1 MQVNDLKDI
10 RMKGFKKR
18 THFPKVFDV
27 IREHVTC
34 AGTESVSID
43 NCIFRVIAQDINSCA
58 DVPPFN
64 RSAVDGYA
72 LKAEE
77 TYGTSQYNPAKLK
90 IIGECTAG
98 EPQQSIKKTE
108 ALRIMTGSI
117 IPKGADACVMAEYCE
132 EKDGHV
138 LVCKPVAGRQ
148 NICMQG
154 EDIKKGAL
162 VFCKGTRISPYAAG
176 VLASIG
182 YTKIKVYR
190 KPKVAIIVTG
200 TELVGAKPKQG
211 QIIDSNT
218 YTLNGLVRDCR
229 AEVISKKRVKDNYNE
244 IRNQLLSPDADII
257 IITGATSCGKK
268 DYVPL
273 IVNECGKLLIHGVA
287 MKPASPFGIGTI
299 GRKIVFLLPGNPVA
313 VCTAFDFFVRFA
325 LEQMQGINASEKTKV
340 QGILTKK
347 IASAPGRTDIF
358 RVKYH
363 DGKIEPVRV
372 GGSGIL
378 SSMIRANAY
387 LVVPQNIDGYPEG
400 TKVSVRLF

>member
-1 MQVNDLKDI
+1 MNDLKDI

-18 THFPKVFDV
+18 THFHKVFDV
-27 IREHVTC
+27 IKEHITRTS
-34 AGTESVSID
+34 TESLSID
-43 NCIFRVIAQDINSCA
+43 NCIFRVIAQDINSPS
-58 DVPPFN
+58 DIPPFN

-72 LKAEE
+72 LKAED
-77 TYGTSQYNPAKLK
+77 TYGTSQYNPSKLK
-90 IIGECTAG
+90 IIGECSAG
-98 EPQQSIKKTE
+98 DPQHTIKKTE

-132 EKDGHV
+132 EKDNFV
-138 LVCKPVAGRQ
+138 LVHKPVAGGG
-148 NICMQG
+148 NICIQG
-154 EDIKKGAL
+154 EDIKKGAH
-162 VFCKGTRISPYAAG
+162 VFCKGTRITPYAAG
-176 VLASIG
+176 ILASIG
-182 YTKIKVYR
+182 HTKIKVYR

-200 TELVGAKPKQG
+200 DELVEKKPKQG

-218 YTLNGLVRDCR
+218 HTLNGLVRDCR
-229 AEVISKKRVKDNYNE
+229 AEITSKKRVKDNYNE
-244 IRNQLLSPDADII
+244 IRTELLSSDADII
-257 IITGATSCGKK
+257 IISGATSCGKK

-273 IVNECGKLLIHGVA
+273 VVNECGRLLIHGVA

-299 GRKIVFLLPGNPVA
+299 GKKTVFLLSGNPVA

-325 LEQMQGINASEKTKV
+325 LEAMQSITASEKTTV
-340 QGILTKK
+340 HGVLTKK

-363 DGKIEPVRV
+363 DGKIEPIRIS
-372 GGSGIL
+372 GSGIL

-387 LVVPQNIDGYPEG
+387 LVVPENIDGYSEG

>member
-1 MQVNDLKDI
+1 MNDLKDI

-34 AGTESVSID
+34 AGTESISID

-58 DVPPFN
+58 DVPLFN

-72 LKAEE
+72 LNAED
-77 TYGTSQYNPAKLK
+77 TYGASQYNPAKLK
-90 IIGECTAG
+90 LIGECTAG

-132 EKDGHV
+132 EKDSNV
-138 LVCKPVAGRQ
+138 LVSKPIAGGG

-176 VLASIG
+176 ILASIG
-182 YTKIKVYR
+182 YTKVKVYR
-190 KPKVAIIVTG
+190 RPKVAIIATG
-200 TELVGAKPKQG
+200 DELVGAKPKEG

-229 AEVISKKRVKDNYNE
+229 AEVISKKRVKDDYND
-244 IRNQLLSPDADII
+244 IRDELLSSDADII

-273 IVNECGKLLIHGVA
+273 VVNECGKLLLHGVA
-287 MKPASPFGIGTI
+287 MKPASPFGIGI
-299 GRKIVFLLPGNPVA
+299 VDEKIVFLLPGNPVA
-313 VCTAFDFFVRFA
+313 VCIAFDFFVRFA
-325 LEQMQGINASEKTKV
+325 LEQMQGIKLCEKITV
-340 QGILTKK
+340 QGMLTKK
-347 IASAPGRTDIF
+347 IASAVGRTDIF

-363 DGKIEPVRV
+363 DGKIEPIRV
-372 GGSGIL
+372 SGSGIL
-378 SSMIRANAY
+378 SSMVRANAY

>member
-1 MQVNDLKDI
+1 MNDLKDI

-27 IREHVTC
+27 IKEHVPC
-34 AGTESVSID
+34 AVTESISID
-43 NCIFRVIAQDINSCA
+43 DCIFRVLAQDINSCA

-72 LKAEE
+72 LKAED
-77 TYGTSQYNPAKLK
+77 TYGASQYNPAELK
-90 IIGECTAG
+90 IIGECAAG
-98 EPQQSIKKTE
+98 EHQRTIKKTE

-117 IPKGADACVMAEYCE
+117 IPKGADACVMVEYCE
-132 EKDGHV
+132 EKDNHV
-138 LVCKPVAGRQ
+138 LVSKPVAGGG

-176 VLASIG
+176 ILASIG
-182 YTKIKVYR
+182 HTKVNVYR

-200 TELVGAKPKQG
+200 DELVVSKPKEG

-218 YTLNGLVRDCR
+218 YTLSALVRDCR
-229 AEVISKKRVKDNYNE
+229 AEVISKKRVKDDYNE
-244 IRNQLLSPDADII
+244 IREELLSSDADII

-273 IVNECGKLLIHGVA
+273 VVNECGKLHLHGVA

-299 GRKIVFLLPGNPVA
+299 ERKIVFLLPGNPVA
-313 VCTAFDFFVRFA
+313 ACVAFDFFVRFA
-325 LEQMQGINASEKTKV
+325 LEQMQDISASEKTTV
-340 QGILTKK
+340 QGILTEK
-347 IASAPGRTDIF
+347 IASSVGRTDIF
-358 RVKYH
+358 RVKYD

-387 LVVPQNIDGYPEG
+387 LVVPQNIDGYQQG
-400 TKVSVRLF
+400 TKVDVRLF